1 MSTSSE
7 EFSKFVNRLLYEDT
21 SNIKFPKSLEH
32 RTSENINKLT
42 NFQEGVNIKNIK

>member
-42 NFQEGVNIKNIK
+42 NFQEGVNIKNNK